1 MGDDVLVW
9 LASAA
14 TILIVVLYE
23 AIQRWRHQDRPGVL
37 ARSAHA
43 GLREDWFR
51 SISDHVG
58 SEIIAVQTLRNSM
71 MTATLTATTAT
82 LGLMGSVTLAA
93 SQLHM
98 TFAPGASPWA
108 AMTPRL
114 VMELLLMSAL
124 FTALACSTIAV
135 RYFNHA
141 SFICAMPVGSQ
152 ARQQWLPVG
161 IAHVRQAGVLYSWG
175 LRALLMV
182 APLVVSIVHPLL
194 GPLASLGLVLV
205 LFNMDRV
212 HHHDDPSPL
221 MPASGSR
228 G

>member
-1 MGDDVLVW
+1 MGDNLLVW

-14 TILIVVLYE
+14 TILIVALYE
-23 AIQRWRHQDRPGVL
+23 AIQRWRHQDSPGQL

-43 GLREDWFR
+43 ELREDWFR
-51 SISDHVG
+51 SISDHAG

-93 SQLHM
+93 SQLHV
-98 TFAPGASPWA
+98 TFSPDSSPWA

-124 FTALACSTIAV
+124 FTAMACSTIAV

-141 SFICAMPVGSQ
+141 SFISAMPVGSQ

-212 HHHDDPSPL
+212 HQHDAPSPI